1 MADSYRN
8 IPSICNGFVNG
19 QHNRLLN
26 QWHLPVYIHNVTKK
40 LYVLLGKN
48 ERKKKKSTMHAFLC
62 SRVLCIVD
70 PSFSLKFRCIPDSP
84 LRSHIKMGRHYK
96 ARHPRV
102 GFSLTAFYN
111 FYFFSSIIEWMTVC
125 LWTHPQHSIGKKG
138 RRGSLWVFVTFTQY
152 ANLPHRFPPPPS
164 CSTRTNHLIPPIYL
178 FTPYIYPTVRPYS
191 LYVYLYIHDC
201 FPRILAWK
209 PHVAPRVISFN
220 PFMINDEGQ
229 FFFKS
234 VWQYKRQ
241 TGLATI

>member
-1 MADSYRN
+1 MLVF
-8 IPSICNGFVNG
+8 P
-19 QHNRLLN
+19 LL
-26 QWHLPVYIHNVTKK
+26 P
-40 LYVLLGKN
+40 
-48 ERKKKKSTMHAFLC
+48 
-62 SRVLCIVD
+62 
-70 PSFSLKFRCIPDSP
+70 
-84 LRSHIKMGRHYK
+84 
-96 ARHPRV
+96 
-102 GFSLTAFYN
+102 FYN